1 MIGLGPLHRD
11 PAFPLNWLAHF
22 VLSPDDDRVRLGNWL
37 PDVLERDALGAIQDP
52 RIREGIDLHRRIDE
66 LTDRHPIVQAGRERL
81 PEGVRRFAAIV
92 LDVYWDHF
100 LTVNFES
107 LANEDLEGFVCRV
120 NAGLHAHS
128 DGLTPEIQNVLARM
142 DTEAWLKSYG
152 TLDGVELTFERI
164 SKRLSPKARSLFQPA
179 QARRCLEEEYRWY
192 QSGFDGLWRD
202 LARVTSR
209 KPGHLGTPQFLGDAR
224 WIRETTKG

>member
-1 MIGLGPLHRD
+1 M
-11 PAFPLNWLAHF
+11 NWLAHF

-66 LTDRHPIVQAGRERL
+66 FTDRHPVVQSGRERL
-81 PEGVRRFAAIV
+81 PAGVRRFAAIV

-100 LTVNFES
+100 LTVNFEA
-107 LANEDLEGFVCRV
+107 LVNEDLEGFVWRV

-128 DGLTPEIQNVLARM
+128 NGLAPEIQDVLTRM

-164 SKRLSPKARSLFQPA
+164 SKRLSPRARRLFQPA
-179 QARRCLEEEYRWY
+179 PSRRCLEAEYRWY
-192 QSGFDGLWRD
+192 QSGFDDLWRD
-202 LARVTSR
+202 LARETSR
-209 KPGHLGTPQFLGDAR
+209 QPGRRRTP
-224 WIRETTKG
+224 